1 MNIKIILVDDHKLFL
16 DGLASILKGELGI
29 QVVGTACNGLEL
41 MDLMEKHDPKIVL
54 TDIRMPIMDGLAITK
69 LFKKKHPETAIIA
82 LSMFDQEDD
91 VIEML
96 DAGAKGYVIK
106 NAEKQELVKAIQQVA
121 QGHFYFSPKFKG
133 IHEKWSAREVKSE
146 NTKLTRRE
154 RQILTLLARGKTSQQ
169 MATELNLSR
178 FTIDTHRKNIHKKLG
193 IKSNLTLVREA
204 LKYLEQEPNES

>member
-1 MNIKIILVDDHKLFL
+1 MNIEIILVDDHKLFL
-16 DGLASILKGELGI
+16 DGLASILKSELGI
-29 QVVGTACNGLEL
+29 KVVGKACNGLEL
-41 MDLMEKHDPKIVL
+41 MDLMEKCDPKIVL

-69 LFKKKHPETAIIA
+69 LFKKKHPDTAIIA

-106 NAEKQELVKAIQQVA
+106 NAEKQELVKAIHQVA
-121 QGHFYFSPKFKG
+121 RGGFYFSPKFEG
-133 IHEKWSAREVKSE
+133 IYEKWSAREVRSE
-146 NTKLTRRE
+146 DTKLTRRE
-154 RQILTLLARGKTSQQ
+154 RQILTLLTRGKTSQQ
-169 MATELNLSR
+169 MAIELNLSR

-204 LKYLEQEPNES
+204 AKYLEHNPNKL